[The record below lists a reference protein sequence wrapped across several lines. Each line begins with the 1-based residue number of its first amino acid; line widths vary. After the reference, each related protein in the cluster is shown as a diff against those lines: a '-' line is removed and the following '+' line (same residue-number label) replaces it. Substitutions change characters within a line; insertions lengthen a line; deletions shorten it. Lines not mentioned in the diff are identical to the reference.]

1 MEFNPAAYDRW
12 YDDNRAI
19 FLQEVNIIK
28 EAGIEGRSAEI
39 GAGTGRFSGELKT
52 ELAMD
57 LSREMIEFA
66 KIRVP
71 SVIVGSACSLP
82 FRDKS
87 LDTLI
92 FAFSMSFI
100 KCKPQALDEAKRV
113 SKFVIILDFE
123 PDDGYLNNLKIEF
136 KGIEPFNSSQLNLS
150 NINIEM
156 NRTIKLNFK
165 GQKITLILIKL
176 KWQ

>member
-1 MEFNPAAYDRW
+1 
-12 YDDNRAI
+12 
-19 FLQEVNIIK
+19 
-28 EAGIEGRSAEI
+28 
-39 GAGTGRFSGELKT
+39 
-52 ELAMD
+52 
-57 LSREMIEFA
+57 MIEFA

-71 SVIVGSACSLP
+71 SVLVGSACSLP

-100 KCKPQALDEAKRV
+100 KCKPQALNEAKRV

-123 PDDGYLNNLKIEF
+123 PSDSYLEDLKMKF
-136 KGIEPFNSSQLNLS
+136 KDIEPLNLSQLNLS
-150 NINIEM
+150 SINIEI
-156 NRTIKLNFK
+156 NRKIKLNFK

-176 KWQ
+176 RWQ